1 MNPFTAGYPPVR
13 QNLPM
18 QSQYLTWRSDMHSIF
33 TRSAVTALFL
43 APAFAAPVT
52 AGEVRMFDRPPTV
65 SEVQEMLAAPAPVP
79 APAPAPRYRS
89 IEIIGGA
96 VKSVQNNAPAPAT
109 TQASYETHE
118 RHQVVPAPVAAPAPM
133 EEAAATPSVQAA
145 TAQARVHEESR
156 PAPDQKAF
164 GFRINFRFDSAVI
177 PADAYE
183 YLDTVGTVLHSEPDV
198 AIVVEGHTDAKG
210 GDAYNMKLSE
220 RRAKA
225 VEAYLV
231 EKHQIPVSRIH
242 AVGKGKAE
250 PLTANPFDQSNRRVQ
265 FARAN

>member
-1 MNPFTAGYPPVR
+1 MH
-13 QNLPM
+13 NL
-18 QSQYLTWRSDMHSIF
+18 F
-33 TRSAVTALFL
+33 TRITVTALLL
-43 APAFAAPVT
+43 APAFAKPVH

-65 SEVQEMLAAPAPVP
+65 SEVQELLAAPAPTP
-79 APAPAPRYRS
+79 APVPRYRS

-109 TQASYETHE
+109 AEASYETQE
-118 RHQVVPAPVAAPAPM
+118 IRQVMPAPVMAPVPM
-133 EEAAATPSVQAA
+133 EEA
-145 TAQARVHEESR
+145 R
-156 PAPDQKAF
+156 PASDQTAF

-198 AIVVEGHTDAKG
+198 SILVEGHTDAKG
-210 GDAYNMKLSE
+210 RDTYNMKLSE

-225 VEAYLV
+225 VETYLV
-231 EKHQIPVSRIH
+231 QKHQIAVSRIR
-242 AVGKGKAE
+242 AVGKGEAE
-250 PLTANPFDQSNRRVQ
+250 PLTANPFDQTNRRVQ

>member
-1 MNPFTAGYPPVR
+1 
-13 QNLPM
+13 
-18 QSQYLTWRSDMHSIF
+18 MHSLF
-33 TRSAVTALFL
+33 TRGAVTALLL
-43 APAFAAPVT
+43 APVFAAPVN

-65 SEVQEMLAAPAPVP
+65 SEVQELLAAPAPAP
-79 APAPAPRYRS
+79 TPAPAPRYRS

-96 VKSVQNNAPAPAT
+96 VKSAQSNAPSPAT
-109 TQASYETHE
+109 AQASYEEPE
-118 RHQVVPAPVAAPAPM
+118 RRQVMPAPVMAPVPM
-133 EEAAATPSVQAA
+133 EEAAMTPPAQVT
-145 TAQARVHEESR
+145 TAQPQPREERQHTS
-156 PAPDQKAF
+156 ADQTAF

-183 YLDTVGTVLHSEPDV
+183 YLDIVGTVLHSEPDV
-198 AIVVEGHTDAKG
+198 SIVVEGHTDAKG

-231 EKHQIPVSRIH
+231 KKHQIAVSRIH

-250 PLTANPFDQSNRRVQ
+250 PLVANPFDQTNRRVQ
-265 FARAN
+265 FARSN

>member
-1 MNPFTAGYPPVR
+1 
-13 QNLPM
+13 
-18 QSQYLTWRSDMHSIF
+18 MHSLF
-33 TRSAVTALFL
+33 TRSAVTALLL
-43 APAFAAPVT
+43 APAFAAPVM

-65 SEVQEMLAAPAPVP
+65 SEVQELLAAPTPAPVP
-79 APAPAPRYRS
+79 SPRYRS

-118 RHQVVPAPVAAPAPM
+118 HHQVMPAPVAAPVPM
-133 EEAAATPSVQAA
+133 EEAAMTPPPAQVATTQPQP
-145 TAQARVHEESR
+145 REERHHTS
-156 PAPDQKAF
+156 DQTAF

-198 AIVVEGHTDAKG
+198 SVIVEGHTDAKG
-210 GDAYNMKLSE
+210 SDAYNMKLSE

-225 VEAYLV
+225 VEDYLV
-231 EKHQIPVSRIH
+231 QKHQIAMSRIH
-242 AVGKGKAE
+242 AVGKGEAE
-250 PLTANPFDQSNRRVQ
+250 PLTGNPFDQTNRRVQ
-265 FARAN
+265 FARTN

>member
-1 MNPFTAGYPPVR
+1 
-13 QNLPM
+13 
-18 QSQYLTWRSDMHSIF
+18 MHSIF
-33 TRSAVTALFL
+33 SRSVVTALLL

-65 SEVQEMLAAPAPVP
+65 SEVQEMLT

-96 VKSVQNNAPAPAT
+96 VKSAQSNAPSPST
-109 TQASYETHE
+109 THASYETTE
-118 RHQVVPAPVAAPAPM
+118 RRQAAPATAMPPAPV
-133 EEAAATPSVQAA
+133 EEAAMTPPAQVA
-145 TAQARVHEESR
+145 TAQAQPREERAHAS
-156 PAPDQKAF
+156 DQSAF

-183 YLDTVGTVLHSEPDV
+183 YLDTVGTVLHSEPSV

-210 GDAYNMKLSE
+210 ADAYNLKLSE

-225 VEAYLV
+225 VEDYLV
-231 EKHQIPVSRIH
+231 QKHRIAESRIH

-250 PLTANPFDQSNRRVQ
+250 PLTSNPFDPNNRRVQ